1 MESAA
6 PVIEVPATPEYVLDV
21 LLEQSRQEWCKLS
34 VFSEEEEIPVT
45 LDSPLET
52 LWDACQ
58 LYDLGVICLFT
69 KIWLGLSESDWAQV
83 VSGPQMHTV
92 RDFCERIAARM
103 TMPVISLETFIGR
116 TCRPASAFLAIRSLL
131 LEAGVDVAEIAPSTS
146 LSKVTRRHLDL
157 FLGPIAKLAP
167 GVLPTVQV
175 KRPVWDTN
183 WIGTAAII
191 YYLLGPLIGPWI
203 VPVGTAAYL
212 LFMFVFGCLLLAA
225 YATKERDPVRVR
237 FGNLRT
243 FRDLSEL
250 IAAEAPM
257 VETA

>member
-1 MESAA
+1 MKSSQTI
-6 PVIEVPATPEYVLDV
+6 IEVPATPDYVLEV
-21 LLEQSRQEWCKLS
+21 LLDQSRQYWSKNSLI
-34 VFSEEEEIPVT
+34 SEEEEIPVT

-52 LWDACQ
+52 LFEACQ
-58 LYDLGVICLFT
+58 LYDLGFICIFT
-69 KIWLGLSESDWAQV
+69 KDWLGLSESDWTQA

-92 RDFCERIAARM
+92 REFCERIAARM
-103 TMPVISLETFIGR
+103 TMPVIYLESFIGR

-131 LEAGVDVAEIAPSTS
+131 QEAGVDVTEVAPSTS
-146 LSKVTRRHLDL
+146 LSEMTRRQLDL

-183 WIGTAAII
+183 WIGTAAILYFLI
-191 YYLLGPLIGPWI
+191 LCPLSVGY
-203 VPVGTAAYL
+203 GTAAYL
-212 LFMFVFGCLLLAA
+212 LCMFVLACLLIAA
-225 YATKERDPVRVR
+225 YGTKGRDPVRVQ

-250 IAAEAPM
+250 IAQRAAFQ
-257 VETA
+257 A

>member
-21 LLEQSRQEWCKLS
+21 LLEQARHEWSKMS

-69 KIWLGLSESDWAQV
+69 KNWLGLSESDWAQL
-83 VSGPQMHTV
+83 VSGPQMQTV

-131 LEAGVDVAEIAPSTS
+131 QEAGVDVAEIAPSTS

-183 WIGTAAII
+183 WIGTAAIL
-191 YYLLGPLIGPWI
+191 YYLLLGPLSVGY
-203 VPVGTAAYL
+203 GTAAYL
-212 LFMFVFGCLLLAA
+212 LCMFVFACLVIAA
-225 YATKERDPVRVR
+225 YGTKERDPVRVR

-250 IAAEAPM
+250 IAQRAAFQ
-257 VETA
+257 A

>member
-1 MESAA
+1 MANERS
-6 PVIEVPATPEYVLDV
+6 VIEVPATTEYVLEV
-21 LLEQSRQEWCKLS
+21 LLDQARQERSNSLKL
-34 VFSEEEEIPVT
+34 SEEEEIPVT
-45 LDSPLET
+45 LDSPLDT
-52 LWDACQ
+52 LFEACQ
-58 LYDLGVICLFT
+58 LYDSALISIFT
-69 KIWLGLSESDWAQV
+69 KNWLGLSESDWVQV

-131 LEAGVDVAEIAPSTS
+131 QEAGVDVADVAPSTS
-146 LSKVTRRHLDL
+146 LSKVTRQHLDL

-183 WIGTAAII
+183 WIGTAAILF
-191 YYLLGPLIGPWI
+191 YLLLCPLSVGY
-203 VPVGTAAYL
+203 GTAAYL
-212 LFMFVFGCLLLAA
+212 VSLFVLACLVIAA
-225 YATKERDPVRVR
+225 HAAKERDPVRVR
-237 FGNLRT
+237 FKNLRT

-250 IAAEAPM
+250 IAQRAVFQA
-257 VETA
+257 

>member
-21 LLEQSRQEWCKLS
+21 LLEQSRHEWSKMS

-116 TCRPASAFLAIRSLL
+116 TCRPASAFLAISSLL
-131 LEAGVDVAEIAPSTS
+131 QEAGVDVADVAPSTS
-146 LSKVTRRHLDL
+146 LSKLTRQHLDL

-183 WIGTAAII
+183 WIGTAAILF
-191 YYLLGPLIGPWI
+191 YLLLCPLSVGY
-203 VPVGTAAYL
+203 GTAAYL
-212 LFMFVFGCLLLAA
+212 LCMFLLACLVIAA
-225 YATKERDPVRVR
+225 YGTKERDPARVR

-250 IAAEAPM
+250 IAQRA
-257 VETA
+257 VFRV

>member
-21 LLEQSRQEWCKLS
+21 LLEQARHEWSKMS

-45 LDSPLET
+45 LDSPLDT
-52 LWDACQ
+52 LWDVCQ
-58 LYDLGVICLFT
+58 LYDSALISIFT
-69 KIWLGLSESDWAQV
+69 KNWLGLSESDWAQL
-83 VSGPQMHTV
+83 VSGPQMQTV

-131 LEAGVDVAEIAPSTS
+131 QEAGVDVAEIAPSTA

-183 WIGTAAII
+183 WIGTAAIL
-191 YYLLGPLIGPWI
+191 YYLLLGPLSVGY
-203 VPVGTAAYL
+203 GTAAYL
-212 LFMFVFGCLLLAA
+212 LCMFVFACLVIAA
-225 YATKERDPVRVR
+225 YGTKERDPVRVR

-250 IAAEAPM
+250 IAQRAAFQ
-257 VETA
+257 V

>member
-1 MESAA
+1 MEFAS
-6 PVIEVPATPEYVLDV
+6 PVIEVPATPEYVLEV
-21 LLEQSRQEWCKLS
+21 LLDQSRQYWSKISL
-34 VFSEEEEIPVT
+34 FSEEEEIPVT

-52 LWDACQ
+52 LWDACS
-58 LYDLGVICLFT
+58 LYDSLVVSIDT
-69 KIWLGLSESDWAQV
+69 KAWLGLSESDWIQA

-92 RDFCERIAARM
+92 RDFCEPIAARM

-131 LEAGVDVAEIAPSTS
+131 QEAGVDVAEVAPSTA
-146 LSKVTRRHLDL
+146 LSKMTRQHLSL

-167 GVLPTVQV
+167 GVLPAVQV

-183 WIGTAAII
+183 WIGTAAILF
-191 YYLLGPLIGPWI
+191 YLLLGPLSVGY
-203 VPVGTAAYL
+203 GTAAYL
-212 LFMFVFGCLLLAA
+212 LFMFVFACLLITA
-225 YATKERDPVRVR
+225 YGTKERDPARVQ

-250 IAAEAPM
+250 IAQRAAFQ
-257 VETA
+257 A